1 VLLRLARR
9 RGAGGLVRVVLA
21 LLARCKPA
29 RPSLPPKAKAASM
42 DTVDLYIYIYISL
55 SLLSLYIHICI
66 VAFHGPTRTFL
77 KVCGKY
83 IYQGK

>member
-1 VLLRLARR
+1 VLVRLARR

-42 DTVDLYIYIYISL
+42 DTLDLYIYL
-55 SLLSLYIHICI
+55 SIHTYI

-77 KVCGKY
+77 KVRR
-83 IYQGK
+83 